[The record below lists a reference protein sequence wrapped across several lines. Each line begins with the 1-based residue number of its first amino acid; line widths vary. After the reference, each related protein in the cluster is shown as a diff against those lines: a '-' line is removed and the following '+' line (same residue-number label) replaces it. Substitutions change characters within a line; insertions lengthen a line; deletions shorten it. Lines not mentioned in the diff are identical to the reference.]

1 MLRSLLITALL
12 FSALLAGGC
21 TSSRTLTRRD
31 YEETRDPFMEGGSGV
46 AGSAAGSAGVAS
58 LDDTT
63 ALEPAASATSGSRV
77 TPRLPG
83 PKPIQRA
90 AAVQGPRSTGTGI
103 AHAAYPQPE
112 TSDAAHS
119 GSSQTAAAATPAT
132 PAASAG
138 SGRSWQGAALSNFL
152 SGQDEIPAASISG
165 ESVRNRTSASASAGA
180 PVNATAPRRSPAA
193 EAAALSELDRE
204 LGGFDSFLEQTAG
217 RGAAVAGEAGRI
229 TQSSAAGAAGAAESA
244 GNFADFA
251 SRKRAEWAA
260 QSRSTQADA
269 KKTAAAIKSSAATA
283 VSEAGNTARSAS
295 DDFFEQLAAPSDS
308 VNPTAPADSTESG
321 ESINPFDEMPI
332 FDTEDSASTEALDA
346 GFSGQPGSI
355 PAGFEP

>member
-1 MLRSLLITALL
+1 
-12 FSALLAGGC
+12 
-21 TSSRTLTRRD
+21 
-31 YEETRDPFMEGGSGV
+31 
-46 AGSAAGSAGVAS
+46 
-58 LDDTT
+58 
-63 ALEPAASATSGSRV
+63 
-77 TPRLPG
+77 
-83 PKPIQRA
+83 
-90 AAVQGPRSTGTGI
+90 
-103 AHAAYPQPE
+103 
-112 TSDAAHS
+112 
-119 GSSQTAAAATPAT
+119 
-132 PAASAG
+132 
-138 SGRSWQGAALSNFL
+138 LSNFL
-152 SGQDEIPAASISG
+152 SGQDETPAASISG
-165 ESVRNRTSASASAGA
+165 ESVRDRTSASVSAGA
-180 PVNATAPRRSPAA
+180 PVNAAATRRSPAA

-204 LGGFDSFLEQTAG
+204 LGGFDSFLEQSAG

-229 TQSSAAGAAGAAESA
+229 TQSSTAGAAESA

-269 KKTAAAIKSSAATA
+269 KKTAATIKSSAATA

-295 DDFFEQLAAPSDS
+295 DDFFEQLATPSDS
-308 VNPTAPADSTESG
+308 VNPTAPAGSTESG